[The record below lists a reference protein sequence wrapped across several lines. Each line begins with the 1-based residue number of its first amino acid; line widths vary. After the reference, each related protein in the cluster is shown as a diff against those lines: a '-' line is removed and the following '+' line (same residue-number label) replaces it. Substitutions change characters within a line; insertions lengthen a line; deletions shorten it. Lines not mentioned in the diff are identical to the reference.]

1 MAKRIFERFKKL
13 NKKKKIQLVT
23 AAVLT
28 MALLVA
34 LPLYAWFTHTRSIA
48 MTTQINAPTQLYIT
62 AGNKE
67 SVANL
72 EMGNIDVESGTY
84 KDFVF
89 GVSGKD
95 VSKYQIQLA
104 HTTNIPFTYTIY
116 RAKSA
121 NEGDS
126 DAVEY
131 YSKEEGRS
139 YYYTKVGDAI
149 SGEYLNKNSGTSD
162 ILANK
167 SLHGKSY
174 DEYGNVQKHA
184 EALYWQSTAQAVE
197 NGDSKG
203 FVDYFI
209 VRVSWEG
216 QNIENN
222 KETDMVYL
230 TVQRSAS

>member
-1 MAKRIFERFKKL
+1 MAKRIFERFKKM

-34 LPLYAWFTHTRSIA
+34 LPLYAWFTRTRSIA

-116 RAKSA
+116 RAQSA

-126 DAVEY
+126 DTVEY
-131 YSKEEGRS
+131 YSKEQGVS
-139 YYYTKVGDAI
+139 FYYTKVGDVI
-149 SGEYLNKNSGTSD
+149 SGEYLNQSDTSE

-167 SLHGKSY
+167 SQHSKSY
-174 DEYGNVQKHA
+174 DDYSNVQKHA
-184 EALYWQSTAQAVE
+184 EALYWQSNAQAVE
-197 NGDSKG
+197 NSNSDG

-209 VRVSWEG
+209 VRVSWDG
-216 QNIENN
+216 QAIENN